1 VGTLAADV
9 VAWVERAIGPGARVV
24 GVTRLPPSSTEKDL
38 IEVARADGATVRV
51 VLRRYHDRE
60 RLAEDPWYV
69 PAHEAAA
76 LELLAGSVVPAPRL
90 HAADLDATI
99 CDVPALLESWLPGAP
114 AWRPAD
120 VDRYLVRT
128 AETLV
133 AIHAVRVAAAGVPA
147 YAPYYPPSSER
158 WSSVARSDPWTRVG
172 TVLDRPWPPYRPTF
186 IHRDYHPGNV
196 LWDGTAVTGVVDWAT
211 AAIGPPGIDLA
222 RMRQNLASHLGAD
235 VAGRFTQAY
244 VAAGGDPSARDPF
257 WDLLDAADS
266 LPDLAPHDGPG
277 GGDRGRFE
285 DYVARV
291 VAEV

>member
-1 VGTLAADV
+1 VSEVDARV
-9 VAWVERAIGPGARVV
+9 IAWVERTLGNGARAIR
-24 GVTRLPPSSTEKDL
+24 TAPLASSSTQKDV
-38 IEVARADGATVRV
+38 IEVTHAAGRVIRV

-76 LELLAGSVVPAPRL
+76 LELLAGTGVPAPRL
-90 HAADLDATI
+90 YAVDADATI
-99 CDVPALLESWLPGAP
+99 CDVPALLESWLPGEP
-114 AWRPAD
+114 EWSPGD
-120 VDRYLVRT
+120 VDRYLART
-128 AETLV
+128 AATLV
-133 AIHAVRVAAAGVPA
+133 AIHAVPIASHVPR
-147 YAPYYPPSSER
+147 YAPYYPRSSER
-158 WSSVARSDPWTRVG
+158 WSAVGRSALWTRVA
-172 TVLDRPWPPYRPTF
+172 TKLDRSWPSHRPAF

-235 VAGRFTQAY
+235 VADAFARAY
-244 VAAGGDPSARDPF
+244 VAAGGDEGARHPF

-266 LPDLAPHDGPG
+266 LPDLPADLGPG
-277 GGDRGRFE
+277 GGDRDRFE

-291 VAEV
+291 LAEC